1 MPEFLANL
9 AQGMQGMGA
18 FAYVVITLVV
28 VIETIILVG
37 HFVPGGVFI
46 AFIGFL
52 CYVQVFDF
60 GSMFLLVFLGHYTG
74 ELINYWLGW
83 AKGRALFS
91 PDARWLKLSYLE
103 AAERQF
109 ERRGGFILIPGQ
121 FVGGL
126 RPFLSFAAGATH
138 YPRAKFAVIMFIG
151 ALLWAVMHL
160 GVGFVLGASWQQA
173 SGALE
178 SLSLVLLVL
187 VLTVWVTGYLVSL
200 AAENIGQAARGLEAF
215 SRKIHRSQRYQAIAA
230 RSPALFR
237 ILEAR
242 LSLSRPWGLSATLGL
257 LLVGVCAFFF
267 VAIFDGVREGV
278 EWFSFDLSFVN
289 LLAQLRAP
297 RMDTF
302 FSFFT
307 HLGDA
312 PTIISMVLAAVVI
325 CFITRQWRSAAV
337 IAGTVIL
344 TVTLAVLIKS
354 GYGRA
359 RPDQA
364 LALIIEKGFSFPS
377 GHSSVAV
384 AMFGSLYWWLCSHPG
399 RFRVWLVTAFVVL
412 LSVLLIGFS
421 RIYLGVH
428 YPSDVL
434 AGFSLGT
441 GCLVLTATVV
451 SNIRSL
457 KDRPYPSDYAVL
469 GVLIL
474 GMVIAGWRVA
484 DRAEMPPALDA
495 VREVVKFDRDVAT
508 TTSLLAELPRDSHNM
523 MGSAVLPVT
532 MVVIGKPAS
541 LQKHLETAG
550 WRIVKPNAFFS
561 REMAAPVF
569 PVFVDGRPAELTMLY
584 QRDKDRFVLRLWP
597 SRDALKG
604 RPVRLGN
611 IVRERGR
618 KAMTGLTI
626 YKMSPDIDL
635 AAEKLHEGLA
645 PLGEATMVEGFRDRG
660 LYTWNHPFFTHG
672 SVLLLD
678 LKETAN

>member
-1 MPEFLANL
+1 
-9 AQGMQGMGA
+9 MQGLGA
-18 FAYVVITLVV
+18 FAYVVIMLVV
-28 VIETIILVG
+28 VVETIILVG

-46 AFIGFL
+46 GFVGFL

-60 GSMFLLVFLGHYTG
+60 GSMFVLVFLAHYAG
-74 ELINYWLGW
+74 ELINYWLGR
-83 AKGRALFS
+83 AKGQALFS

-109 ERRGGFILIPGQ
+109 ARRGGLILIPGQ
-121 FVGGL
+121 LIGGL
-126 RPFLSFAAGATH
+126 RPLLSFAAGATH
-138 YPRAKFAVIMFIG
+138 YPQLKFAVIMVVG
-151 ALLWAVMHL
+151 SLLWAVMHL
-160 GVGFVLGASWQQA
+160 GVGFILGASWQQA

-187 VLTVWVTGYLVSL
+187 VLTIWVTGYLVGL

-230 RSPALFR
+230 RRPRLFR
-237 ILEAR
+237 VLEAR
-242 LSLSRPWGLSATLGL
+242 LSLSRPWGLAATLGL
-257 LLVGVCAFFF
+257 ILTGICAFFF
-267 VAIFDGVREGV
+267 VAIFDGVRDGV
-278 EWFSFDLSFVN
+278 EWFSFDLSLVN

-312 PTIISMVLAAVVI
+312 PTIISMVIAAVVI
-325 CFITRQWRSAAV
+325 CFFARQWRSAAV
-337 IAGTVIL
+337 IAGTVLL
-344 TVTLAVLIKS
+344 TVMLAVMIKT
-354 GYGRA
+354 GLARA
-359 RPDQA
+359 RPDQN
-364 LALIIEKGFSFPS
+364 LALLIQKGFSFPS

-384 AMFGSLYWWLCSHPG
+384 AMFGSLYWWLYSHPG
-399 RFRVWLVTAFVVL
+399 RFRVWVFTAFVVL

-434 AGFSLGT
+434 AGFSLGM

-451 SNIRSL
+451 SNIRSV
-457 KDRPYPSDYAVL
+457 KDCPRRADFAVL
-469 GVLIL
+469 SVLVL
-474 GMVIAGWRVA
+474 GLLIAGWRVA
-484 DRAEMPPALDA
+484 DRAEMPPMLEA
-495 VREVVKFDRDVAT
+495 VRMVVKFDRNADT
-508 TTSLLAELPRDSHNM
+508 TTTLLAELPRDGQNLV
-523 MGSAVLPVT
+523 GTPILPVT
-532 MVVIGKPAS
+532 MVVIGKMDL

-550 WRIVKPNAFFS
+550 WRVVKPNAFFS

-569 PVFVDGRPAELTMLY
+569 PIFIKGRPAELTMLL

-597 SRDALKG
+597 PRDALNG
-604 RPVRLGN
+604 RAVRVGN

-626 YKMSPDIDL
+626 YKMSPDMDL
-635 AAEKLHEGLA
+635 AAEKFHEVLVGMGD
-645 PLGEATMVEGFRDRG
+645 GEIIEGFRGRG
-660 LYTWNHPFFTHG
+660 LYAWNHPFFTHG
-672 SVLLLD
+672 GVLLLD
-678 LKETAN
+678 LMEPDH

>member
-1 MPEFLANL
+1 
-9 AQGMQGMGA
+9 MQGLGSL
-18 FAYVVITLVV
+18 AYVVIMLVV
-28 VIETIILVG
+28 VVETIILVG

-46 AFIGFL
+46 AFVGFL

-60 GSMFLLVFLGHYTG
+60 GSMFVLVFLAHYAG
-74 ELINYWLGW
+74 ELTNYWLGH

-91 PDARWLKLSYLE
+91 PDARWLKLSYLD

-109 ERRGGFILIPGQ
+109 ARRGGLILIPGQ

-138 YPRAKFAVIMFIG
+138 YPRLKFGVIMVIG
-151 ALLWAVMHL
+151 SLLWTVMHL
-160 GVGFVLGASWQQA
+160 GVGFILGASWQQA

-178 SLSLVLLVL
+178 SLSLMLLVL
-187 VLTVWVTGYLVSL
+187 VLAIWVTGYLVSL
-200 AAENIGQAARGLEAF
+200 VAQNIGQAARGLEAF
-215 SRKIHRSQRYQAIAA
+215 SRKIHRSQRYQSIAA

-257 LLVGVCAFFF
+257 LITGVCAFFF

-278 EWFSFDLSFVN
+278 EWFSFDLSLVN

-297 RMDTF
+297 RMDIF

-312 PTIISMVLAAVVI
+312 LPVISMAGVAISI
-325 CFITRQWRSAAV
+325 CVFARQWRSAV
-337 IAGTVIL
+337 IILGTVVL
-344 TVTLAVLIKS
+344 TVSLVVLIKI

-359 RPDQA
+359 RPDQTI
-364 LALIIEKGFSFPS
+364 ALILEKGFSFPS

-399 RFRVWLVTAFVVL
+399 RFRIWVVTAFVVL
-412 LSVLLIGFS
+412 LSVLMIGFS

-457 KDRPYPSDYAVL
+457 TDRPRRADFAVL
-469 GVLIL
+469 GVLVL
-474 GMVIAGWRVA
+474 GLVIAGWRVVQ
-484 DRAEMPPALDA
+484 RAETPPMLEA
-495 VREVVKFDRDVAT
+495 VRTVVKFDHDAQT
-508 TTSLLAELPRDSHNM
+508 TTTLLAELPREGHNIV
-523 MGSAVLPVT
+523 GDPVLPVT
-532 MVVIGKPAS
+532 MVIVGKPDMM
-541 LQKHLETAG
+541 QQRLERAG
-550 WRIVKPNAFFS
+550 WRLVKPNAFFS
-561 REMAAPVF
+561 REMTAPVF
-569 PVFVDGRPAELTMLY
+569 PIFVNGRPAELTMLL
-584 QRDKDRFVLRLWP
+584 QREKDRFIFRLWP
-597 SRDALKG
+597 SGDALQG
-604 RPVRLGN
+604 QPVRLGN
-611 IVRERGR
+611 IVRERSR
-618 KAMTGLTI
+618 RAMTGLTI
-626 YKMSPDIDL
+626 YEMSPDVDL
-635 AAEKLHEGLA
+635 TVEKLNEGLA
-645 PLGEATMVEGFRDRG
+645 GFGDGAILEGFRDRG
-660 LYTWNHPFFTHG
+660 LYDWNHPFFTHG
-672 SVLLLD
+672 GVLLLD
-678 LKETAN
+678 VAESAP